1 MYNSILCL
9 QCVEVVAMEMEGVL
23 MEAANAS
30 PAFKQMITAV
40 STISIQLN
48 Y

>member
-1 MYNSILCL
+1 
-9 QCVEVVAMEMEGVL
+9 MEMGGVL

-30 PAFKQMITAV
+30 LAFKQMITVV
-40 STISIQLN
+40 STILHTSIQLK